1 MRQVP
6 RLRPWISRS
15 GKHRKRCWKS
25 WGYSLFSDKI
35 IQNAL
40 VWVRLIWW
48 NLFAPFIYKI
58 IYLWVEYLWGGWYW
72 VITVCMIPGMNM
84 KTSGLSW
91 YLQSW
96 GFVNLLYYRGFDK
109 RGFLM
114 FLPVENPPSKWL
126 DPILNRCFWVNDL
139 WYLGEG
145 LLQDNW
151 LVVSWFLMK
160 KNGNDDGQ
168 KWPLYTLRDD
178 LKPCINQTIAH
189 YQVPKIG
196 LSGTVKIRTRNV

>member
-1 MRQVP
+1 MLHLYTKLYIFGLNICEGGDIELLQYVWFRG
-6 RLRPWISRS
+6 WI
-15 GKHRKRCWKS
+15 WKLQGLVDICNHGAS
-25 WGYSLFSDKI
+25 WICY
-35 IQNAL
+35 
-40 VWVRLIWW
+40 
-48 NLFAPFIYKI
+48 
-58 IYLWVEYLWGGWYW
+58 
-72 VITVCMIPGMNM
+72 ITVDLIN
-84 KTSGLSW
+84 
-91 YLQSW
+91 
-96 GFVNLLYYRGFDK
+96 VV
-109 RGFLM
+109 FLM